1 MTGPGKRKK
10 RTGAKIW
17 TNDAELELQA
27 QAVADIYANL
37 QTELIDQII
46 TKVKAKGRYDLER
59 EPYLW
64 QLEKLNDLHGLNR
77 ANLQTIADRS
87 GVAVETLERVIET
100 EGLKIYEDTREQLNA
115 ERAGQYNKAQAALT
129 AYAAQARGD
138 LDNLTN
144 TTLPR
149 ELRKM
154 YQGIVEETVAEVVIG
169 NATREAA
176 LAKTV
181 MRWAERGFTGF
192 TDAAGREVRADTY
205 ARAVIKTT
213 TYSVYNTMR
222 TTAAEELG
230 VDTYYYSM
238 KPAAREA
245 CAPLQGRI
253 VTKGPARTEKGERV
267 LSLADYG
274 YGTAGG
280 CLGVHCGHYLTP
292 HRIGVNENPELPD
305 YLKDMTPEQAQENAR
320 LVAKQ
325 RSLERS
331 IREHKRLAHH
341 AETLGDPDIIR
352 AERQH
357 VRNYQAKVRALVEE
371 HAILHRDY
379 NRERPFIG

>member
-37 QTELIDQII
+37 QTELVDQII
-46 TKVKAKGRYDLER
+46 HKVKARGRYDLER

-129 AYAAQARGD
+129 AYAAQARGE
-138 LDNLTN
+138 LDNLIN

-154 YQGIVEETVAEVVIG
+154 YQAIVEETVAEVVIG

-176 LAKTV
+176 VAKTV
-181 MRWAERGFTGF
+181 MRWAARGFTGF

-253 VTKGPARTEKGERV
+253 VTKG
-267 LSLADYG
+267 
-274 YGTAGG
+274 
-280 CLGVHCGHYLTP
+280 
-292 HRIGVNENPELPD
+292 
-305 YLKDMTPEQAQENAR
+305 
-320 LVAKQ
+320 
-325 RSLERS
+325 
-331 IREHKRLAHH
+331 
-341 AETLGDPDIIR
+341 
-352 AERQH
+352 
-357 VRNYQAKVRALVEE
+357 
-371 HAILHRDY
+371 
-379 NRERPFIG
+379 